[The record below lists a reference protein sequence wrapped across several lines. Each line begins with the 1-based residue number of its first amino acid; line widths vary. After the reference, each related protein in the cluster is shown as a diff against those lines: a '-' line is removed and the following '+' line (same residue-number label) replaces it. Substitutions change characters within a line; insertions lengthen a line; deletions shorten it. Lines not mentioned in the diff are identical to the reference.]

1 MKKSFL
7 ILMVVVGVVA
17 IFSCNRENDPID
29 ENATT
34 RGTNANDSTENSGI
48 TLNTEWEPDS
58 TVNF

>member
-1 MKKSFL
+1 MKKILL
-7 ILMVVVGVVA
+7 ILNAVVA
-17 IFSCNRENDPID
+17 LAAIYSCNRENEPID

-34 RGTNANDSTENSGI
+34 RGMDVKDSTENSGI